1 MTSSSAQ
8 RVPRRNATQQSGSR
22 RWLWLG
28 VGLFALLILIR
39 PPAALLG
46 TLINSGPV
54 SLEATEGTLWHGTGE
69 LWVRQQPAGNVE
81 WVWLPAA
88 LLSGELGVDLR
99 LFSAG
104 MDVHGRIYLGLRER
118 RVEHLSGNLDEETL
132 ARLLRPYDLAVN
144 GRLQLAELA
153 ARFGPSGY
161 QQASG
166 DIQWTGG
173 LLAYRLQGR
182 RFETQ
187 LPPLQGKLALRG
199 NALQLAAR
207 TSPFEAPMLK
217 LALRPDGWFEAAA
230 SRAFIELAGQPW
242 PGTSAPA
249 DIVLEVEEKLF

>member
-1 MTSSSAQ
+1 M
-8 RVPRRNATQQSGSR
+8 
-22 RWLWLG
+22 WLG

-39 PPAALLG
+39 PPAALLA

-54 SLEATEGTLWHGTGE
+54 SLEATNGTLWSGSGE

-81 WVWLPAA
+81 WHWLPSA
-88 LLSGELGVDLR
+88 LLSGELGADLR
-99 LFSAG
+99 LFNTG
-104 MDVHGRIYLGLRER
+104 MDVTARVYLSPRER
-118 RVEHLSGNLDEETL
+118 RVEHLSGRLDEETL

-173 LLAYRLQGR
+173 QLAYRLQGR
-182 RFETQ
+182 RFEAQ
-187 LPPLQGKLALRG
+187 LPPLKGKLELRG
-199 NALQLAAR
+199 NTLQLAAR
-207 TSPFEAPMLK
+207 TAEFEPPMLK
-217 LALRPDGWFEAAA
+217 LALRPDGWFKAAA

-242 PGTSAPA
+242 PGDSAPA